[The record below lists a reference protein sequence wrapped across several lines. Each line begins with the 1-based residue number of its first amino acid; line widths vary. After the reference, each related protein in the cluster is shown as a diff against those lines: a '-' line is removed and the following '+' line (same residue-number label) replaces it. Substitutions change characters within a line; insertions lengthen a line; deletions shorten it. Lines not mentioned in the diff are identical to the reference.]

1 MSPTSHFR
9 VQSASTQGLRS
20 TVAHLQHLVSFV
32 QTAEHGSFS
41 AAARVLGLTPAG
53 VSKNIARLESDL
65 GVRLF
70 HRSTRRLALTES
82 GERFLQQVDGPL
94 SAVQGALAGVQARD
108 DAPAG
113 TLKVSMGQAFGRN
126 FLVPLIGEF
135 LKRWPAVLPDWH
147 FDNRPVDLIGEGF
160 DAAIGGGFAL
170 GDGLVARELAP
181 VHIVAVA
188 SPTYLEGRA
197 LPHHPNELASF
208 DGIMR
213 RSSPT
218 GRVRPWTLRTRR
230 TVDQAVTCRPRLIFS
245 DPEAIAQ
252 AARMGLGVALLP
264 MPFAFASIE
273 SGELVRLLPGWYSD
287 AGPLSLYYPSRRLL
301 PAKTRVF
308 VDFVVER
315 FRSAGFAGLV
325 DGR

>member
-1 MSPTSHFR
+1 M
-9 VQSASTQGLRS
+9 
-20 TVAHLQHLVSFV
+20 AHVQHLVSFV

-53 VSKNIARLESDL
+53 VSKNVARLERDL

-82 GERFLQQVDGPL
+82 GERFLQQVEGPL
-94 SAVQGALAGVQARD
+94 ASLQAAVAGARATRRRTRPARSRSAWARHSAATSWFRCWATSSPAIRACCPTGISTTARSTSSARASMPPSAAAFALASGV
-108 DAPAG
+108 
-113 TLKVSMGQAFGRN
+113 
-126 FLVPLIGEF
+126 
-135 LKRWPAVLPDWH
+135 
-147 FDNRPVDLIGEGF
+147 
-160 DAAIGGGFAL
+160 
-170 GDGLVARELAP
+170 VARELAP

-188 SPTYLEGRA
+188 SPAYLAGR
-197 LPHHPNELASF
+197 PMPRSPTDLAPF

-218 GRVRPWTLRTRR
+218 GRVRPVDAALAPRWPSE
-230 TVDQAVTCRPRLIFS
+230 TVPCRPRLIFS

-252 AARMGLGVALLP
+252 AARLGLGVALLP
-264 MPFAFASIE
+264 MPFAFALID

-287 AGPLSLYYPSRRLL
+287 AGPLSLYYPSRRML

-315 FRSAGFAGLV
+315 FRLGGFRASGRRALSAATAV
-325 DGR
+325 AA

>member
-1 MSPTSHFR
+1 MT
-9 VQSASTQGLRS
+9 
-20 TVAHLQHLVSFV
+20 HLQHLVSFV

-53 VSKNIARLESDL
+53 VSKNVARLESEL

-82 GERFLQQVDGPL
+82 GDRFLQQVDGPL
-94 SAVQGALAGVQARD
+94 ASLQVAMSGLQHPN
-108 DAPAG
+108 DAPMG
-113 TLKVSMGQAFGRN
+113 TLKVSMGQAFGRH
-126 FLVPLIGEF
+126 FLVPLLGEF
-135 LKRWPAVLPDWH
+135 LARYPTVLPDWH
-147 FDNRPVDLIGEGF
+147 FDNRQVDIVGEGF
-160 DAAIGGGFAL
+160 DAAIGGGFELAS
-170 GDGLVARELAP
+170 GVVARELAP

-188 SPTYLEGRA
+188 SPSYMSGRPA
-197 LPHHPNELASF
+197 PQHPDDLSAF

-230 TVDQAVTCRPRLIFS
+230 DVEQPVPCKPRLIFS

-252 AARMGLGVALLP
+252 AARLGLGVALLP
-264 MPFAFASIE
+264 MPFAFGPIAN
-273 SGELVRLLPGWYSD
+273 GELVRLLPGWYSD
-287 AGPLSLYYPSRRLL
+287 AGPLSLYYPSRRMV

-308 VDFVVER
+308 VDFVLER
-315 FRSAGFAGLV
+315 FRAADFARLV
-325 DGR
+325 DGRR